1 MKISGNVKDVLGEC
15 IALLHIALFVYA
27 AANKILDF
35 VNFQIQLA
43 QSPLLSSFAESIS
56 YLVPAVEIVI
66 SILLSFPKTRLA
78 GLYGSFSLMVM
89 FSAYIIIM
97 TNFSPFVPCSCGG
110 ILEKMS
116 WNQHLVFNIAF
127 VILGF
132 VGLMIH
138 PKNSNGPNL
147 RIPVS
152 ISAAI
157 MSSVAVVILFIT
169 SEDMIH
175 HRNNFTRRFPIHP
188 ATMNKIMDLEVNS
201 YYIAGEGNG
210 NIYLGNITAP
220 LTVTVV
226 DSILKHKQQ
235 FIIKVVP
242 PRDLFYSLQLS
253 IVMPYFY
260 LSDGRSPIVYRGIVG
275 EWVANIWTENTAYFN
290 AFEPMDARTAAFR
303 AISSAS
309 RDHILGLFEV
319 DDTTKVTV
327 NPLLDKQTDGIFDTG
342 GILRYNSENK
352 KLIYVYSYKN
362 EYLVIDDLLQSKLIH
377 HTIDTISKVRI
388 KTQYN
393 AKAKARSLAS
403 PAWTVNNRARTFK
416 NYLFV
421 NSAVMGKLEPEEMWD
436 SASIVDVYSF
446 NRDRYEFSIYL
457 TNIKEFKMSDF
468 IVNDDKLYA
477 ICGNYLS
484 VYRLDHDFYTREW

>member
-1 MKISGNVKDVLGEC
+1 MKISSNVKDLLGEC

-56 YLVPAVEIVI
+56 YIVPAVEIII
-66 SILLSFPKTRLA
+66 SLFLAFPKTRLA

-89 FSAYIIIM
+89 FSVYIFIM

-116 WNQHLVFNIAF
+116 WNEHLVFNIGF

-132 VGLMIH
+132 VGIILF
-138 PKNSNGPNL
+138 PKNPNKPNL

-152 ISAAI
+152 LAA
-157 MSSVAVVILFIT
+157 AVVGSAVVVVLFIA

-188 ATMNKIMDLEVNS
+188 ATTSEIMNLEVNS
-201 YYIAGEGNG
+201 YYIAGVDHANV
-210 NIYLGNITAP
+210 YLGNITAP

-235 FIIKVVP
+235 YIIKVVP
-242 PRDLFYSLQLS
+242 ARDRFYSLQLS

-275 EWVANIWTENTAYFN
+275 EWVANVWTENTAYFN
-290 AFEPMDARTAAFR
+290 AFAPMDSKTAAFR
-303 AISSAS
+303 AISRVS
-309 RDHILGLFEV
+309 RDHVLGRFEV
-319 DDTTKVTV
+319 EDTTKVII

-342 GILRYNSENK
+342 GTLRYNAESK
-352 KLIYVYSYKN
+352 KLIYVYTYKN
-362 EYLVIDDLLQSKLIH
+362 EYLVIDDALQSKVIH
-377 HTIDTISKVRI
+377 HTIDTTSKVRI
-388 KTQYN
+388 KTKYN
-393 AKAKARSLAS
+393 AKSKARSLAS
-403 PAWTVNNRARTFK
+403 PAWTVNNRARTYK

-421 NSAVMGKLEPEEMWD
+421 NSAVMGRLEPEDMWNR
-436 SASIVDVYSF
+436 ASIVDVYSF
-446 NRDRYEFSIYL
+446 NRDRYEFSFYL
-457 TNIKEFKMSDF
+457 SNIKESKMSDF

-477 ICGNYLS
+477 VCGNYLS
-484 VYRLDHDFYTREW
+484 VYRLDHDFYTRKW

>member
-1 MKISGNVKDVLGEC
+1 MKISSNAKDILGEC
-15 IALLHIALFVYA
+15 IALLHIALFIYA

-43 QSPLLSSFAESIS
+43 QSPLLSSFAELIS
-56 YLVPAVEIVI
+56 YIVPTAEILI
-66 SILLSFPKTRLA
+66 SLLLAFPKTRLA
-78 GLYGSFSLMVM
+78 GLYSSFSLMVM
-89 FSAYIIIM
+89 FSVYIFIM

-116 WNQHLVFNIAF
+116 WNQHLVFNIGF

-132 VGLMIH
+132 VGILMF
-138 PKNSNGPNL
+138 PRNPDKPNL
-147 RIPVS
+147 RIPG
-152 ISAAI
+152 AA
-157 MSSVAVVILFIT
+157 SVALIGSAVVVLLFIA

-188 ATMNKIMDLEVNS
+188 ATTSEIMNLEVNS
-201 YYIAGEGNG
+201 YYIAGVDNG
-210 NIYLGNITAP
+210 KVYLGNITAP

-226 DSILKHKQQ
+226 DSLLKHKQQ
-235 FIIKVVP
+235 YVIKLEP
-242 PRDLFYSLQLS
+242 ARERFYSLQLS

-275 EWVANIWTENTAYFN
+275 EWVANVWTENTAYFN
-290 AFEPMDARTAAFR
+290 AFEPMGGKTAAFR
-303 AISSAS
+303 AISAAS
-309 RDHILGLFEV
+309 REHVLGRFEV
-319 DDTTKVTV
+319 DDTTNITIK
-327 NPLLDKQTDGIFDTG
+327 PFLDKQTDGIFDTG
-342 GILRYNSENK
+342 GTLRYNLENK
-352 KLIYVYSYKN
+352 KLIYVYTYKN
-362 EYLVIDDLLQSKLIH
+362 EYLVIDDALQSKVIH

-388 KTQYN
+388 KTKYN
-393 AKAKARSLAS
+393 AKSRARSLAS
-403 PAWTVNNRARTFK
+403 PAWTVNNRARTHK

-421 NSAVMGKLEPEEMWD
+421 NSAVMGRLEPEDMWNR
-436 SASIVDVYSF
+436 ASIVDVYSF

-457 TNIKEFKMSDF
+457 THIKESKMSDF

-484 VYRLDHDFYTREW
+484 VYRLNQDFYTRKW

>member
-1 MKISGNVKDVLGEC
+1 MKISSNVKDVLGEC
-15 IALLHIALFVYA
+15 IALLHIALFIYA

-56 YLVPAVEIVI
+56 YLVPAIEIII
-66 SILLSFPKTRLA
+66 SFLLAFSKTRLV

-89 FSAYIIIM
+89 FSVYIIIM

-116 WNQHLVFNIAF
+116 WNQHLIFNIGF

-132 VGLMIH
+132 VGLMLY
-138 PKNSNGPNL
+138 PKNSDRLNL
-147 RIPVS
+147 RIPLS
-152 ISAAI
+152 L
-157 MSSVAVVILFIT
+157 SVAIFGTAVVVVLFIT
-169 SEDMIH
+169 SEDMFH

-188 ATMNKIMDLEVNS
+188 ATTSEIMNLEVNS
-201 YYIAGEGNG
+201 YYIAGVDSANV
-210 NIYLGNITAP
+210 YLGNITAP

-226 DSILKHKQQ
+226 DSLLKHKQQ
-235 FIIKVVP
+235 YFIKVVP
-242 PRDLFYSLQLS
+242 ARDQFYSLQLS

-275 EWVANIWTENTAYFN
+275 EWVANVWTENTAYFN
-290 AFEPMDARTAAFR
+290 AFEPMDRRTAAFR
-303 AISSAS
+303 AISSTS
-309 RDHILGLFEV
+309 RDHILGRFEV
-319 DDTTKVTV
+319 DDTTKVIV

-342 GILRYNSENK
+342 GILRYNAENK
-352 KLIYVYSYKN
+352 KLLYVYNYKN
-362 EYLVIDDLLQSKLIH
+362 EYLVIDDALQSKVIH

-388 KTQYN
+388 KTRFDAN
-393 AKAKARSLAS
+393 SKTRSLAS
-403 PAWTVNNRARTFK
+403 PAWTVNNRARTYR

-421 NSAVMGKLEPEEMWD
+421 NSAVMGKLEPEDMWNR
-436 SASIVDVYSF
+436 ASIVDVYNF
-446 NRDRYEFSIYL
+446 KRDRYEFSFYL
-457 TNIKEFKMSDF
+457 SNIKEFKMSDF
-468 IVNDDKLYA
+468 IVNNEKLYA